1 MAIKEQQF
9 YRQLVYGVVENKLY
23 IDYIIKNVSDIKINK
38 IDKFVLN
45 ALRVGVYELYFLRS
59 KSYAVINEI
68 VNIVKKRQF
77 KSKNFV
83 NAILRNID
91 RDNQKYSNL
100 EKLSKLDYLSIKYSI
115 NMDLLKYLISIY
127 GNSIEEVLKS
137 INNVPEFSI
146 RVDTNKISIQKMKKE
161 LENKGYVVNNSKV
174 SKNSLIIDKPVN
186 ITGLEF
192 FKKGYFTI
200 QDQSSALVS
209 EILNPC
215 ENSTILDLCAAP
227 GSKSTHLAQI
237 SKGNSKIFANDIL
250 ENKLYK
256 IKENFERM
264 GYSNYELSCFDA
276 SKFNKTW
283 ENKFDF
289 ILVDAPCSGLGVIKR
304 KPEIKLNRTMKDIL
318 EISNIQKSIL
328 ENAYSYLKK
337 GGKLVY
343 STCTVGEIENEKN
356 IFYFLKKFKDM
367 NIEKID
373 GQDFVNISLLGES
386 DGFFICKMVKNE

>member
-161 LENKGYVVNNSKV
+161 LENKGYVVNNSIV

>member
-100 EKLSKLDYLSIKYSI
+100 EKLPKLDYLSIKYSI